1 LDFGTLLAATQ
12 RNSPSVIQVRCQDV
26 LPNAIGG
33 LVMRSIRRC
42 QVVSG
47 RRRIAD
53 GRFGAPTNPLL
64 TDLRFTCG
72 RTIYKSP
79 QSTSHRAA
87 LFSPVAFGSRLSSA
101 LQTSDPFPIASQPIV
116 A

>member
-1 LDFGTLLAATQ
+1 MEIRGYWRVCHVTHDLDFGTLLAATQ

-53 GRFGAPTNPLL
+53 GRFARQRI
-64 TDLRFTCG
+64 RF
-72 RTIYKSP
+72 
-79 QSTSHRAA
+79 
-87 LFSPVAFGSRLSSA
+87 L
-101 LQTSDPFPIASQPIV
+101 PI
-116 A
+116 